1 MVVGYGRTLPPGH
14 LPAFSVNT
22 EEEARALITLCCPK
36 DAAGRHYARE
46 LAAEQT
52 IENLHLFG
60 DRLARGYEFI
70 LRRGRDKGMGDEDAA
85 EAVVAKARA
94 EREERRGLGST
105 AKKGFR
111 GRNYMQTTCIWCGN
125 HRQVTR
131 CGSVCQKVSPS
142 VRSALMRFAREYG
155 RTWRSVLKKSW
166 ESACADVADPAWR
179 ALLQEARNVI
189 GPRRLHKVEFT
200 NL

>member
-1 MVVGYGRTLPPGH
+1 VMGEEVMSLCENCGGEVPVGETHSCPDCGLDP
-14 LPAFSVNT
+14 
-22 EEEARALITLCCPK
+22 LCPSCVCENCPSEK
-36 DAAGRHYARE
+36 GDDRS
-46 LAAEQT
+46 AAE
-52 IENLHLFG
+52 E
-60 DRLARGYEFI
+60 
-70 LRRGRDKGMGDEDAA
+70 AA
-85 EAVVAKARA
+85 EAMVAKARA
-94 EREERRGLGST
+94 EREERRVLGST